1 MRRIIVLAVIALSLV
16 AGNAMAESING
27 RLGLT
32 GKAGFVV
39 PLQDGSINGTAFETS
54 TGFAFGGG
62 LIYGFCK
69 NFAGEVDVTHAPSM
83 NVKIGGI
90 KVAEAQSSDIGL
102 GIQYRI
108 MPGSKIVPFIGIG
121 ADFIKGD
128 IDASTIDWTIGG
140 HVNGGVDFF
149 LNKSIALTADIR
161 GVYAAKSDITQNG
174 VKVGKFDP
182 TSFIG
187 TVGIRLFLPENWSD

>member
-1 MRRIIVLAVIALSLV
+1 MRRIIISAVIALSLV

-32 GKAGFVV
+32 GKAGFIV
-39 PLQDGSINGTAFETS
+39 PLNDSSINGTTFETS

-62 LIYGFCK
+62 LIYGFCN

-90 KVAEAQSSDIGL
+90 KIAEAQSTDIGL

-108 MPGSKIVPFIGIG
+108 MPGNKLVPFIGIG

-128 IDASTIDWTIGG
+128 IDASTLDWTVGG
-140 HVNGGVDFF
+140 HVNGGIDFF
-149 LNKSIALTADIR
+149 LNKSIAITADFR
-161 GVYAAKSDITQNG
+161 YLFGAKSDITQNG

-182 TSFIG
+182 MNVSG
-187 TVGIRLFLPENWSD
+187 TVGIRLFLPEKWSD